1 MTRTRTKAWPNGA
14 AVALAMVLAACAGD
28 QTGALIVPTTPL
40 PPDTPRVLTEDQ
52 GAREHAQ
59 LLKAFGGEYRAPPL
73 QAFLAEVTNRLVP
86 ATERPDE
93 AYAIVILDSP
103 VINAFALPS
112 GRLYVTRGL
121 LALASDT
128 SEIAAVLAHEI
139 AHVTLRH
146 ATARSEV
153 AARSALVSR
162 VAADVLKD
170 PAMSAML
177 QDRSRYSIASFSR
190 GQELEADQIGVRTL
204 ARAGFDPYGA
214 SRFLSALGRNGSLA
228 AGSAAH
234 PAQSSP
240 DMLSTH
246 PSTPERIAQA
256 LQAAR
261 RIAAPGVGEGD
272 RARYLSALDGLAY
285 GDNPADG
292 VIRGRRFVHPRLG
305 VAFEAPEGFSLEN
318 TSSAVLGTTADGG
331 RRLLFDALDVP
342 AGQSLE
348 EVLRS
353 SWNEATE
360 IDAVESLTV
369 NGVPAAV
376 ATSRGGDW
384 SFRLAA
390 IRIGSTTYRLIVAAR
405 AEGRDLDAAF
415 RRTLDSVREVGAE
428 EAQSL
433 RPLRL
438 RVIAASEGDTV
449 DSLAG
454 RMIVPNRATE
464 RFLVLNGLERSSRL
478 TSGERYKIIA
488 E

>member
-1 MTRTRTKAWPNGA
+1 
-14 AVALAMVLAACAGD
+14 
-28 QTGALIVPTTPL
+28 
-40 PPDTPRVLTEDQ
+40 
-52 GAREHAQ
+52 
-59 LLKAFGGEYRAPPL
+59 
-73 QAFLAEVTNRLVP
+73 
-86 ATERPDE
+86 
-93 AYAIVILDSP
+93 
-103 VINAFALPS
+103 
-112 GRLYVTRGL
+112 
-121 LALASDT
+121 
-128 SEIAAVLAHEI
+128 
-139 AHVTLRH
+139 
-146 ATARSEV
+146 
-153 AARSALVSR
+153 
-162 VAADVLKD
+162 
-170 PAMSAML
+170 MSAML

-234 PAQSSP
+234 PAQFSP

-318 TSSAVLGTTADGG
+318 TSSAVLGTTADGE

-342 AGQSLE
+342 GGQSLE

-369 NGVPAAV
+369 NGVSAAV

-405 AEGRDLDAAF
+405 AGGRDLDAAF

-438 RVIAASEGDTV
+438 RVIAASDGDTV

-454 RMIVPNRATE
+454 RMIVPNRAAE
-464 RFLVLNGLERSSRL
+464 RFLVLNGLERSGRL
-478 TSGERYKIIA
+478 APGERYKIIA